1 MEGMWYEKNYLLMR
15 QPFSIVEVD
24 YFFISSPTDLT
35 LFIICLFARTSRSLT
50 LCCPFGRPMIFPFNL
65 AVSMP
70 FFVRCLRSPT
80 SFCAWSKAIRIH
92 SFASIIRYII
102 RYSSTEAKMT
112 STSVPVLGTCIC
124 NAFLYITVSIWDSC
138 KIILENYASHSCC
151 FSDEVRRANF
161 FEK

>member
-1 MEGMWYEKNYLLMR
+1 MKNYLLMR

-80 SFCAWSKAIRIH
+80 SFCA
-92 SFASIIRYII
+92 
-102 RYSSTEAKMT
+102 
-112 STSVPVLGTCIC
+112 
-124 NAFLYITVSIWDSC
+124 
-138 KIILENYASHSCC
+138 
-151 FSDEVRRANF
+151 
-161 FEK
+161 